1 MPLTQAELGQL
12 RTDEEALMPDACTV
26 TRKGAEAP
34 VFDENTGQYEN
45 PEPTTVY
52 SGACRIS
59 PLSMQDRAILF
70 GERAVDLVTYQGTF
84 PYDAPVF
91 KKDDVVEVTES
102 ADDQLV
108 GRALEIHSFD
118 VKSLQTKRRVVL
130 QEVRD
135 GGG

>member
-1 MPLTQAELGQL
+1 MPLTQADLDQL
-12 RTDEEALMPDACTV
+12 RADEEALLPDTCTV
-26 TRKGAEAP
+26 KRASGEP
-34 VFDENTGQYEN
+34 VFDDNTGQYAT
-45 PEPTTVY
+45 PAPDTIYT
-52 SGACRIS
+52 GACRIA
-59 PLSMQDRAILF
+59 PLSMQDRAVLF
-70 GERAVDLVTYQGTF
+70 GERAVDLVTHQGTF
-84 PYDAPVF
+84 PYNAPVF
-91 KKDDVVEVTES
+91 EKDDVVEVTAS

>member
-1 MPLTQAELGQL
+1 MPLTQADLDQL
-12 RTDEEALMPDACTV
+12 RADEEALLPDACTV
-26 TRKGAEAP
+26 TRKGAAEP
-34 VFDENTGQYEN
+34 VFNENTGQYEN
-45 PEPTTVY
+45 PDPDTIYT
-52 SGACRIS
+52 GACRIA
-59 PLSMQDRAILF
+59 PLSMQDRAVLF

-84 PYDAPVF
+84 PYDAPLF
-91 KKDDVVEVTES
+91 EKDDVVEVTAS

-135 GGG
+135 GGS